1 MKEFYYLENW
11 YRTTYPDLYMEYDF
25 LDDDGCPDGETA
37 TAKYKRLQGMIK
49 EMRASYHKPGRSVDN
64 FSIEAEI
71 YEKQKEALEQ
81 GKSWH
86 WVIENVPISRSSYL
100 YHVRKNGALKV
111 MHKKIPSIVEKPGIK
126 ITVKDLKLG
135 KVMHYNS
142 IQAAERALG
151 FTHHT
156 LHNYLKRRLK
166 SRIWNAMKSKG
177 VRHGN

>member
-1 MKEFYYLENW
+1 MIDMKEFCQLENW
-11 YRTTYPDLYMEYDF
+11 YRTTYTDLYLEYDF

-37 TAKYKRLQGMIK
+37 TAKYKKLQEMIK

-64 FSIEAEI
+64 FAIEAEI

-111 MHKKIPSIVEKPGIK
+111 MHQKIPSIAEKPGIK
-126 ITVKDLKLG
+126 ITIKDLKLG

-142 IQAAERALG
+142 IQAAERELG
-151 FTHHT
+151 FTHRT
-156 LHNYLKRRLK
+156 IHNYLKRR
-166 SRIWNAMKSKG
+166 SKKPYLG
-177 VRHGN
+177 RYEIERG

>member
-1 MKEFYYLENW
+1 MAVDMQEFCQLENW
-11 YRTTYPDLYMEYDF
+11 YRTTYPDLYSAYDF
-25 LDDDGCPDGETA
+25 LNDDGCPEGETA

-64 FSIEAEI
+64 FAIEAEI

-111 MHKKIPSIVEKPGIK
+111 MH
-126 ITVKDLKLG
+126 
-135 KVMHYNS
+135 YNS

-151 FTHHT
+151 FTHRT
-156 LHNYLKRRLK
+156 LHNYLKRR
-166 SRIWNAMKSKG
+166 SKKPYLERYEVERG
-177 VRHGN
+177 

>member
-1 MKEFYYLENW
+1 MVDMKEFCRLENW
-11 YRTTYPDLYMEYDF
+11 YRTTYPDLYSAYDF
-25 LDDDGCPDGETA
+25 LNDDGCPDGETA
-37 TAKYKRLQGMIK
+37 TAKYKKLQEMIK
-49 EMRASYHKPGRSVDN
+49 EMRASYHKPGQSVDN
-64 FSIEAEI
+64 FAIEVEI

-100 YHVRKNGALKV
+100 YHVRRNSALKV

-151 FTHHT
+151 FKTRA
-156 LHNYLKRRLK
+156 LNNYLKRRQEKPYLG
-166 SRIWNAMKSKG
+166 RYVVERG
-177 VRHGN
+177 

>member
-1 MKEFYYLENW
+1 M
-11 YRTTYPDLYMEYDF
+11 
-25 LDDDGCPDGETA
+25 DDDGCPDGETA
-37 TAKYKRLQGMIK
+37 TVKYKRLQGMIK
-49 EMRASYHKPGRSVDN
+49 EMRKNYHKSGKSVDN
-64 FSIEAEI
+64 FAIEADI

-126 ITVKDLKLG
+126 ITVKDLKLR

-151 FTHHT
+151 FTHRT
-156 LHNYLKRRLK
+156 LHNYLKRR
-166 SRIWNAMKSKG
+166 SKKPYLERYEVERG
-177 VRHGN
+177 

>member
-1 MKEFYYLENW
+1 MIDMQEFCQLENW
-11 YRTTYPDLYMEYDF
+11 YRTTYHDLYLEYDF

-37 TAKYKRLQGMIK
+37 TAKYKKLQAMIK
-49 EMRASYHKPGRSVDN
+49 EMRASYHKPGQSVDN
-64 FSIEAEI
+64 FAIEAEI

-100 YHVRKNGALKV
+100 YHVRRNSALKV
-111 MHKKIPSIVEKPGIK
+111 MHKKIPSLNRHGIE

-142 IQAAERALG
+142 IRAAERELG
-151 FTHHT
+151 FMNQSIR
-156 LHNYLKRRLK
+156 NYLKRRQETPYLG
-166 SRIWNAMKSKG
+166 RYEVERG
-177 VRHGN
+177 

>member
-1 MKEFYYLENW
+1 MICKSFASLKTGIEQ
-11 YRTTYPDLYMEYDF
+11 RTPDLYLEYDF

-49 EMRASYHKPGRSVDN
+49 EMRKNYHKPNHSYDN
-64 FSIEAEI
+64 FAIEAEI

-151 FTHHT
+151 FTHRT
-156 LHNYLKRRLK
+156 LHNYLKRR
-166 SRIWNAMKSKG
+166 SKKPYLERYEVERG
-177 VRHGN
+177 